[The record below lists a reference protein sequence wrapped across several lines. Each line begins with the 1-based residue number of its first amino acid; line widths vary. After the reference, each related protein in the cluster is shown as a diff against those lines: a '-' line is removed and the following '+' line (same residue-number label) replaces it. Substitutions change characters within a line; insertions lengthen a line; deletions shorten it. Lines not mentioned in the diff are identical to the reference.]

1 MANNETYRSLDDL
14 QVFQAVA
21 DTGGFRAAARALG
34 QSPSGVSETITQL
47 EARLGVALFNRTTR
61 SVMLTEAGRQLATRI
76 GPLLADTRAALDEAA
91 SSRALVRGRLRL
103 NVPAAVMV
111 DILPPILDRFMNRH
125 PEVHVDLIV
134 EDRLVDITRAD
145 CDAGIRYGEHLEQDV
160 IAVPI
165 GPERQQAGV
174 AAAPSYWARRG
185 IPTHPSQLMDHD
197 CIRTRLA
204 GAALFPW
211 EFEQGAERLVLDPPA
226 RLSVTSGGAAAAI
239 DLAIAGHGVIYIFRN
254 WLDPHFATGSL
265 VPALAD
271 WWPGY
276 DGPRLYFSSRLVAP
290 PLRALVDMLAQE
302 RRAGDG

>member
-47 EARLGVALFNRTTR
+47 ETRLGVALFNRTTR
-61 SVMLTEAGRQLATRI
+61 SVMLTEAGRLLSARI

-91 SSRALVRGRLRL
+91 SSQAQVRGRLRL
-103 NVPAAVMV
+103 NVPAAVMI
-111 DILPPILDRFMNRH
+111 DILPPILDRFMSRH

-134 EDRLVDITRAD
+134 EDRLVDITRAE
-145 CDAGIRYGEHLEQDV
+145 CDAGIRYGEHLEQDM

-165 GPERQQAGV
+165 GPERQQAAV

-185 IPTHPSQLMDHD
+185 VPAHPSQLAGHD
-197 CIRTRLA
+197 CIRTRLS

-211 EFEQGAERLVLDPPA
+211 EFEQGAETLILDPPT
-226 RLSVTSGGAAAAI
+226 RLSVNSGGALAAI
-239 DLAIAGHGVIYIFRN
+239 GLSIAGHGVIYIFRN
-254 WLDPHFATGSL
+254 WLDPHFESGAL

-271 WWPGY
+271 WWPSY
-276 DGPRLYFSSRLVAP
+276 DGPRLYFSSRRVAP

-302 RRAGDG
+302 RRAGAA